1 MPDHAR
7 RRRSPARLLA
17 PVALLGCAVALAA
30 VVLSSPAVKGDDAGT
45 PQTNERTTTETR
57 TGAERKRRQTRRKYT
72 VKAGD
77 TLGAIAEQTGVSV
90 ERLQA
95 LNPELDPQAL
105 VAGQKIK
112 LRE

>member
-7 RRRSPARLLA
+7 RRLSPARLLA
-17 PVALLGCAVALAA
+17 PIALLGCAVALGA
-30 VVLSSPAVKGDDAGT
+30 VVLSSPAVNGDDGGAQ
-45 PQTNERTTTETR
+45 QTNERPTTETR
-57 TGAERKRRQTRRKYT
+57 AGRERERRQTPRNYT
-72 VKAGD
+72 VKTGD

-95 LNPELDPQAL
+95 LNPDLDPQAL